1 MFCVALF
8 YTFSVPKVLHSCL
21 MFTHPSCARAKFCGK
36 FTCEPDENGN
46 ETSKH
51 MDAQLTV
58 LLFLAQPS
66 TFFFLDF
73 KLSQITY
80 MDHLP
85 ITDTTEWC
93 EPHFYTLPSMHCSS
107 RWVSQTRLVRLPLPV
122 SRPPP
127 LNTHGC
133 RLFHTGA
140 FGELHLSIRPC
151 ESSQHLKPHEILTQ
165 TGAGH
170 PHGSMPH
177 GEWAAF
183 GKGNPGFWNLPCL
196 PYKQVLI

>member
-1 MFCVALF
+1 MKMEMSRQNTWMLSLPCDSSL
-8 YTFSVPKVLHSCL
+8 LNH
-21 MFTHPSCARAKFCGK
+21 
-36 FTCEPDENGN
+36 
-46 ETSKH
+46 
-51 MDAQLTV
+51 Q
-58 LLFLAQPS
+58 LFLY
-66 TFFFLDF
+66 F

-133 RLFHTGA
+133 RLFHTGFDCIWWA
-140 FGELHLSIRPC
+140 TSVHPTVRILAASQTAWNINTDRRRPSSWIDASWWVGC
-151 ESSQHLKPHEILTQ
+151 FWKRKSGLLESSMSALQ
-165 TGAGH
+165 T
-170 PHGSMPH
+170 SLNLVIVCSIS
-177 GEWAAF
+177 AASVAR
-183 GKGNPGFWNLPCL
+183 FWNSQKGPESPEAQLRIIRF
-196 PYKQVLI
+196 YV